1 MSFAA
6 LALICLAGLL
16 GPALAAPRRWGVPVV
31 VGELLAGILLGPMG
45 LGALHASQPTFAFLA
60 NVGFA
65 LVMFV
70 AGSHVPVADRRLRDA
85 LPVGLLRFGVVVVA
99 AVPLALGVAAL
110 TGTGHA
116 ALYAVLMAS
125 SSAAVILPTVQN
137 LRLDGPPVLRLLP
150 QVAVADAACIVA
162 VPLAVDPAGARRAAL
177 GAAAVLASAVL
188 LYVVL
193 RTAERRGWRH
203 RLHRVS
209 ERRKLALELRSNLT
223 ILFALAA
230 VAQLGHV
237 SVMLAGFTFGLVVAA
252 IGEPR
257 RLARQLFA
265 VTEGFLGPVFFVWL
279 GASLDLHALGRRPA
293 LVGLGVALGVGAVLA
308 HLAARAVGQP
318 LSLGALAGAQLG
330 VPVAAATLGTQS
342 GLLGPGVPAAL
353 VLGALVTI
361 GAASAGAAVAARSV
375 GQHGTGTAQV
385 PDRSG
390 PGLAPPPAEG

>member
-45 LGALHASQPTFAFLA
+45 VGALHASQPTFAFLA

-125 SSAAVILPTVQN
+125 SSAAVILPSVQN

-162 VPLAVDPAGARRAAL
+162 VPLAVDPAGAPRAAL
-177 GAAAVLASAVL
+177 GAAAVLASAAV

-193 RTAERRGWRH
+193 RAAERRGWR
-203 RLHRVS
+203 RLRLPAGRQLLV
-209 ERRKLALELRSNLT
+209 LASAAT
-223 ILFALAA
+223 IL
-230 VAQLGHV
+230 
-237 SVMLAGFTFGLVVAA
+237 
-252 IGEPR
+252 I
-257 RLARQLFA
+257 
-265 VTEGFLGPVFFVWL
+265 
-279 GASLDLHALGRRPA
+279 
-293 LVGLGVALGVGAVLA
+293 
-308 HLAARAVGQP
+308 
-318 LSLGALAGAQLG
+318 
-330 VPVAAATLGTQS
+330 
-342 GLLGPGVPAAL
+342 
-353 VLGALVTI
+353 
-361 GAASAGAAVAARSV
+361 AVAATTWDVRAGHSGAKAV
-375 GQHGTGTAQV
+375 WSDSSRYRTASAPSQADV
-385 PDRSG
+385 PMST
-390 PGLAPPPAEG
+390 PTPAATRTATS